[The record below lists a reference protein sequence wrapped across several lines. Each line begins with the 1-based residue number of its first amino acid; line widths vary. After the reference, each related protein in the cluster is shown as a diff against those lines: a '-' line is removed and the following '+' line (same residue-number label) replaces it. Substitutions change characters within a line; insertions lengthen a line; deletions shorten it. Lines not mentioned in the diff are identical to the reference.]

1 MEKQE
6 LQKNYDEIIDFL
18 KKEKYNI
25 FHSRR
30 NSEEGILPEINWDIK
45 NNSWNDFFSIAKK
58 EGVSTIISET
68 ENFSNEDIKK
78 IENIIQEKIEEEPEM
93 VEELNGIFKDLKKHK
108 NELGTFIFSWIKD
121 GARYSFTEKTPWFE
135 ELEINLEEL
144 QTIAR
149 EHRRHRPTS
158 TEEREEVPEAV
169 SKKPVEEL
177 VEEYYNYILKEFPN
191 ASRHD
196 MYNAERVF
204 WQEKGV
210 DKYITGKGRILID
223 KVSNLVERK
232 LEVREREMLPK
243 LIEECIKWCKE
254 IELNKLTKSNVLG
267 FLAEKEMNLSGHSK
281 DILYNRVNIKLKQM

>member
-1 MEKQE
+1 MIKQE
-6 LQKNYDEIIDFL
+6 LQKNYDEIMDFL

-25 FHSRR
+25 FHSQR
-30 NSEEGILPEINWDIK
+30 NSEEIVLPEIIWDIK

-78 IENIIQEKIEEEPEM
+78 IENVIQEKIEEDTEM
-93 VEELNGIFKDLKKHK
+93 AEQYNDIFKDLKKHE

-121 GARYSFTEKTPWFE
+121 GTRYSFTEKTPWFE
-135 ELEINLEEL
+135 ELEINLQEV
-144 QTIAR
+144 QTVAKQR
-149 EHRRHRPTS
+149 KQYRQTL
-158 TEEREEVPEAV
+158 TEEHEEVPEAV

-177 VEEYYNYILKEFPN
+177 AEEYYNYILKEFPN
-191 ASRHD
+191 ANRHD

-210 DKYITGKGRILID
+210 DKYITGKGRMLID

-232 LEVREREMLPK
+232 FEAKEREMLPK
-243 LIEECIKWCKE
+243 LIEDCIKWCKE
-254 IELNKLTKSNVLG
+254 IELKKLTKSNVLG

-281 DILYNRVNIKLKQM
+281 DILYNRVNIKLKQT